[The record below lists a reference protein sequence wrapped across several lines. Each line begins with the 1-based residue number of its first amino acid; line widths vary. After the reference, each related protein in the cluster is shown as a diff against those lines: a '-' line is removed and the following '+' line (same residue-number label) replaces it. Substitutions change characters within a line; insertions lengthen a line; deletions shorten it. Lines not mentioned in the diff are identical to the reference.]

1 MSFRLTTKLNEKC
14 ACALAKFTATCC
26 LRLEIIYLVI
36 GVLAAIVLFFAHVNG
51 RVNSSVLVVAVLLFA
66 GAWWVGLP
74 KQFLKVK
81 NNGNRSEH

>member
-14 ACALAKFTATCC
+14 ACGSGKAYRTCC

-36 GVLAAIVLFFAHVNG
+36 GVLAAVVLFFAHVNG

-66 GAWWVGLP
+66 GLAGWLA
-74 KQFLKVK
+74 KQFLKAK
-81 NNGNRSEH
+81 K